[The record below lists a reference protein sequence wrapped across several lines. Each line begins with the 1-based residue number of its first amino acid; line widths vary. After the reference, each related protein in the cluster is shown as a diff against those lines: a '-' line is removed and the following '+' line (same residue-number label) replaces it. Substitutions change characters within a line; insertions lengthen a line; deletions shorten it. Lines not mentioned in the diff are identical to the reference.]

1 MAKPGIGQ
9 LLKVIFGRPATHR
22 GAAVENPRLASEILY
37 EGASPP
43 LFSSNVHGE
52 IEVLNGGVDAT
63 HWFVEADGVT
73 WHFVSAGNPEKQP
86 LLFLHGLPES
96 WYAFHHQMAALSEDY
111 YVISFDSL
119 GYGQSDKRLT
129 LDYSNPALA
138 QKFKALLDHIG
149 IGQFDIV
156 AHDRGS
162 VLVDYLTALDGMQGR
177 IAHYV
182 RMQQSANE
190 PHGEPK
196 PPHKM
201 FASKMGVKMFR
212 SDAAF
217 WPYQKVSGFVCEDV
231 SKDELDRAK
240 HEFHVEGVAEAV
252 SRYFQSTNFDLE
264 LADRH
269 ERLFKTMSMPV
280 LFLQG
285 RYDPGQH
292 PAEYE
297 NTPDFVENGRVQFL
311 EAAHFPHIETPDA
324 VTEAIRD
331 FIAAD

>member
-1 MAKPGIGQ
+1 MSKPSI
-9 LLKVIFGRPATHR
+9 LSVLKILFGPSATHCGRPAENPQLTSDLR
-22 GAAVENPRLASEILY
+22 YAGAA
-37 EGASPP
+37 PP
-43 LFSSNVHGE
+43 PCSTNVHGE
-52 IEVLNGGVDAT
+52 IEVLNGGVEAT

-73 WHFVSAGNPEKQP
+73 WHFVSAGNPENPP

-96 WYAFHHQMAALSEDY
+96 WFAFHHQMAALSGDY
-111 YVISFDSL
+111 HVISFDSL

-129 LDYSNPALA
+129 LDYSNPVLA
-138 QKFKALLDHIG
+138 RHFKALIDKLG
-149 IGQFDIV
+149 IDTFRIV

-162 VLVDYLTALDGMQGR
+162 VLVDYLTEVEGMQDR
-177 IAHYV
+177 ILHYV

-201 FASKMGVKMFR
+201 FASKMGAKMFR
-212 SDAAF
+212 SEEAF
-217 WPYQKVSGFVCEDV
+217 WPYQKASGFVREDI
-231 SKDELDRAK
+231 SGDDLQRAM
-240 HEFHVEGVAEAV
+240 HEFHVRGVAEAV
-252 SRYFQSTNFDLE
+252 SRYFQSTNFDIE

-269 ERLFKTMSMPV
+269 DRLFKTMSMPV

-297 NTPDFVENGRVQFL
+297 HTPDFVENGRVDFV
-311 EAAHFPHIETPDA
+311 EAAHFPHIENPDE
-324 VTEAIRD
+324 VTQKIRD
-331 FIAAD
+331 FIGGQ

>member
-1 MAKPGIGQ
+1 MAGPSIWQ
-9 LLKVIFGRPATHR
+9 ILKVVFGRPATHR
-22 GAAVENPRLASEILY
+22 GSPAENPQLTSDIRYVGTAL
-37 EGASPP
+37 PP
-43 LFSSNVHGE
+43 FSSNVHGE
-52 IEVLNGGVDAT
+52 IEVLENGVEAA

-73 WHFVSAGNPEKQP
+73 WHFVSAGNPENEP

-111 YVISFDSL
+111 YVLSFDSL

-138 QKFKALLDHIG
+138 KKFKALLDKLNID
-149 IGQFDIV
+149 QFRIV

-162 VLVDYLTALDGMQGR
+162 VLVDYLTELDGMQER
-177 IAHYV
+177 ILHYV

-212 SDAAF
+212 SHAAF
-217 WPYQKVSGFVCEDV
+217 WPYQKASGFVREDV
-231 SKDELDRAK
+231 SEDELERAK
-240 HEFHVEGVAEAV
+240 HEFHVEGIAEAV
-252 SRYFQSTNFDLE
+252 SQYFQSTNFDLE

-285 RYDPGQH
+285 KYDPGQH
-292 PAEYE
+292 PSEYE
-297 NTPDFVENGRVQFL
+297 NTADFVENGRVQFL
-311 EAAHFPHIETPDA
+311 EAAHFPHIENPDA
-324 VTEAIRD
+324 VTRAIRD
-331 FIAAD
+331 FIAD